1 MVWPVIGAVVGGLMA
16 NKSAKADRASNE
28 RMNEANMAGFR
39 QYEPYVDAGLSGGQ
53 GALNDV
59 LAGGYYQGQTL
70 AGPNDMQTTANNA
83 MYNFGTGNM
92 ATGQNMMSQNAGFGN
107 NAQDLYNQFTG
118 LGNQIA
124 GRTGQFDDMY
134 SKNIGLA
141 DDYRGNRQQ
150 IGDYQGQFD
159 ALTGQSQG
167 ITDRFGALADRSNQ
181 DQMGAANQYAMNNAN
196 PLVDAM
202 MRDDRRA
209 LEEGTLPGINMGA
222 SGSGNTNSSRAGI
235 ASAVAQRGFADR
247 EADVR
252 SDVVNQ
258 LRNAKLAQDNVQFGQ
273 AMDATGSM
281 GTSMANTGN
290 FLGNAVG
297 NIGNQAAMTGNMG
310 GAYGNASNAAMNAAN
325 NIGNVG
331 NQFGN
336 AANVNNQISNAFNTG
351 TNLATAGGNMAFGA
365 GSNQQGFD
373 QAGLNDAR
381 ANFEGNRD
389 FGYNMY
395 KDYMSGMLGRA
406 PTTNNTAQAN
416 LVNPQTA
423 AMGGMMT
430 GFGLGNQY
438 GNQFMNMLPTNFG
451 GYGSYGGGAPPI
463 RYSGGFA

>member
-1 MVWPVIGAVVGGLMA
+1 MWGQIIGAAVGGLMA
-16 NKSAKADRASNE
+16 NKSAKADRAANE

-53 GALNDV
+53 GALNDA

-70 AGPNDMQTTANNA
+70 AGPNNMQTTANNA
-83 MYNFGTGNM
+83 MYNFGSGNM
-92 ATGQNMMSQNAGFGN
+92 ATGQGMMTNNAGFGA
-107 NAQDLYNQFTG
+107 NAQGLFNQFG
-118 LGNQIA
+118 DLGNQIA
-124 GRTGQFDDMY
+124 GRTGMFDDMY

-141 DDYRGNRQQ
+141 DDYRGSRQQ

-159 ALTGQSQG
+159 DLTGQSRG
-167 ITDRFGALADRSNQ
+167 ITSRFGALADRATNE
-181 DQMGAANQYAMNNAN
+181 DRIGAANEYAMNNAN

-202 MRDDRRA
+202 LRDDRRA
-209 LEEGTLPGINMGA
+209 LEEGTLPGINIGA

-235 ASAVAQRGFADR
+235 ASAIAQRGFADR
-247 EADVR
+247 AADLR
-252 SDVVNQ
+252 SDVVRQ
-258 LRNAKLAQDNVQFGQ
+258 LRDAKLAQDNAQFNQ

-281 GTSMANTGN
+281 GSSMANTGS

-310 GAYGNASNAAMNAAN
+310 GAYGNASNAAMNAVN
-325 NIGNVG
+325 NIGSVG

-336 AANVNNQISNAFNTG
+336 AANMNNQIANAFNTG

-365 GSNQQGFD
+365 GTNQQAFD
-373 QAGLNDAR
+373 QAALNDAR

-406 PTTNNTAQAN
+406 PTTTNTAQAN
-416 LVNPQTA
+416 MVNPQTA
-423 AMGGMMT
+423 TLGGMMT
-430 GFGLGNQY
+430 GFGMMNPNNAMYNNMFGFQP
-438 GNQFMNMLPTNFG
+438 GQF
-451 GYGSYGGGAPPI
+451 SVV
-463 RYSGGFA
+463 

>member
-53 GALNDV
+53 GAFNDA
-59 LAGGYYQGQTL
+59 LAGGYYQGPTL
-70 AGPNDMQTTANNA
+70 AGPNNMQNTANNA
-83 MYNFGTGNM
+83 MYNFGMGNM
-92 ATGQNMMSQNAGFGN
+92 ATGQGMMASNAGFGA
-107 NAQDLYNQFTG
+107 NAQGLYGQFNN
-118 LGNQIA
+118 LGNQIS

-167 ITDRFGALADRSNQ
+167 ITDRFGALADRANE
-181 DQMGAANQYAMNNAN
+181 DRIGAANDYAVNNAN

-202 MRDDRRA
+202 LRDDRRA

-252 SDVVNQ
+252 SDVVKQ
-258 LRNAKLAQDNVQFGQ
+258 LRDAKLAQDNAQFGQ

-281 GTSMANTGN
+281 GTSMANTGA

-310 GAYGNASNAAMNAAN
+310 GAYGNASNAATNAVN

-331 NQFGN
+331 VQFGN
-336 AANVNNQISNAFNTG
+336 AANVNNQISGAFNTG
-351 TNLATAGGNMAFGA
+351 TNLAANGGNMAFGA
-365 GSNQQGFD
+365 GTNQQGFD
-373 QAGLNDAR
+373 QTGLNDDR

-395 KDYMSGMLGRA
+395 KDYMGGMLGRA
-406 PTTNNTAQAN
+406 PTTNNNTQAN
-416 LVNPQTA
+416 MVNPQTA
-423 AMGGMMT
+423 TLGGMMT
-430 GFGLGNQY
+430 GFGMMNPNNAMYNNMFGFQP
-438 GNQFMNMLPTNFG
+438 GQF
-451 GYGSYGGGAPPI
+451 SVV
-463 RYSGGFA
+463 

>member
-1 MVWPVIGAVVGGLMA
+1 MWPQIIGAAVGGLFA
-16 NKSAKADRASNE
+16 NSAAKKQAAATD
-28 RMNEANMAGFR
+28 RMNEANMASFN
-39 QYEPYVDAGLSGGQ
+39 QYKPFVDAGLSGGQ

-92 ATGQNMMSQNAGFGN
+92 ATGQNMMANNAGFGT
-107 NAQDLYNQFTG
+107 NAQGLYNQFTG
-118 LGNQIA
+118 LGNQIS

-181 DQMGAANQYAMNNAN
+181 DQMGAANQYAM
-196 PLVDAM
+196 
-202 MRDDRRA
+202 
-209 LEEGTLPGINMGA
+209 
-222 SGSGNTNSSRAGI
+222 
-235 ASAVAQRGFADR
+235 RGFADR

-297 NIGNQAAMTGNMG
+297 NIGNQATMTGNMG
-310 GAYGNASNAAMNAAN
+310 GAYGNASNAAMNATN
-325 NIGNVG
+325 NIGNAG

-336 AANVNNQISNAFNTG
+336 AANMNSQIANAFNTG
-351 TNLATAGGNMAFGA
+351 TNLAANGGNMAFGA

-373 QAGLNDAR
+373 QTALNDAR

-389 FGYNMY
+389 FGYGMY

-406 PTTNNTAQAN
+406 PTDSNVNQAN

-430 GFGLGNQY
+430 GFGMMNPNNAMYNNMFGYQP
-438 GNQFMNMLPTNFG
+438 GQF
-451 GYGSYGGGAPPI
+451 SVV
-463 RYSGGFA
+463 

>member
-1 MVWPVIGAVVGGLMA
+1 MWPQIIGAAVGGLFA
-16 NKSAKADRASNE
+16 NSAAKKQAAATD
-28 RMNEANMAGFR
+28 RMNEANMASFN
-39 QYEPYVDAGLSGGQ
+39 QYKPFVDAGLSGGQ

-92 ATGQNMMSQNAGFGN
+92 ATGQNMMANNAGFGT
-107 NAQDLYNQFTG
+107 NAQGLYNQFTG
-118 LGNQIA
+118 LGNQIS

-167 ITDRFGALADRSNQ
+167 ITDRFGALADRSNE
-181 DQMGAANQYAMNNAN
+181 DRIGAANQYAMNNAN

-310 GAYGNASNAAMNAAN
+310 GAYGNASNAAMNATN

-331 NQFGN
+331 TQFGN
-336 AANVNNQISNAFNTG
+336 AANMNSQIANAFNTG
-351 TNLATAGGNMAFGA
+351 TNLAANGGNMAFGA

-373 QAGLNDAR
+373 QTALNDAR

-389 FGYNMY
+389 FGYGMY

-406 PTTNNTAQAN
+406 PTDSNVNQAN

-430 GFGLGNQY
+430 GFGMMNPNNAMYNNMFGYQP
-438 GNQFMNMLPTNFG
+438 GQF
-451 GYGSYGGGAPPI
+451 SVV
-463 RYSGGFA
+463 

>member
-53 GALNDV
+53 GAFNDA
-59 LAGGYYQGQTL
+59 LAGGYYQGPTL
-70 AGPNDMQTTANNA
+70 AGPNNMQNTANNA
-83 MYNFGTGNM
+83 MYNFGMGNM
-92 ATGQNMMSQNAGFGN
+92 ATGQGMMASNAGFGA
-107 NAQDLYNQFTG
+107 NAQGLYGQFNN
-118 LGNQIA
+118 LGNQIS

-167 ITDRFGALADRSNQ
+167 ITDRFGALADRSNE
-181 DQMGAANQYAMNNAN
+181 DRIGAANQYAINNAN

-202 MRDDRRA
+202 LRDDRRA

-258 LRNAKLAQDNVQFGQ
+258 LRNAKLAQDNAQFNQ

-281 GTSMANTGN
+281 GTSMANTGS

-297 NIGNQAAMTGNMG
+297 NIGNQASMTGNMG
-310 GAYGNASNAAMNAAN
+310 GAYGNASNAATNAVN

-336 AANVNNQISNAFNTG
+336 AANMNSQIANAFNTG
-351 TNLATAGGNMAFGA
+351 TNLASAGGNMAFGA
-365 GSNQQGFD
+365 GTNKQGFD

-389 FGYNMY
+389 FDYNMY
-395 KDYMSGMLGRA
+395 KDYMSGMLGKA
-406 PTTNNTAQAN
+406 PTNSNVNQAN
-416 LVNPQTA
+416 YVNPTA
-423 AMGGMMT
+423 ETFAGMGA
-430 GFGLGNQY
+430 GFGFGNQY
-438 GNQFMNMLPTNFG
+438 GPQIGSAIGNSAFMNPYFG
-451 GYGSYGGGAPPI
+451 YQPGQFSVV
-463 RYSGGFA
+463 